1 MYEFHYGYIK
11 NKYNNK
17 SELLFTD
24 SRILMYE
31 TNIEDFYKDFSS
43 DNEMFDFANYSTK
56 PKQYNNSNKLVIC
69 KMKDETGG
77 IAIAEF
83 LGLNFHFLVLMTKIY
98 PRITSQLPELII
110 KIQLP

>member
-1 MYEFHYGYIK
+1 MYEFYYGYIK

-56 PKQYNNSNKLVIC
+56 SKQYNNSNKLVIC

>member
-11 NKYNNK
+11 NKYTNN
-17 SELLFTD
+17 SELLFKD

-56 PKQYNNSNKLVIC
+56 SK
-69 KMKDETGG
+69 
-77 IAIAEF
+77 
-83 LGLNFHFLVLMTKIY
+83 
-98 PRITSQLPELII
+98 
-110 KIQLP
+110 